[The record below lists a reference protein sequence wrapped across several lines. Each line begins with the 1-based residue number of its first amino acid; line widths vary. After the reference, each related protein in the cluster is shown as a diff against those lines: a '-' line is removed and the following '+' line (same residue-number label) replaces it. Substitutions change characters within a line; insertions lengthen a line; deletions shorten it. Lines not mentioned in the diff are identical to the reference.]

1 MANNISH
8 TLTIQF
14 ASSNKNCYRCHKEM
28 QAIERDALLC
38 PRNAIFLSINEKKE
52 RKAFMKN

>member
-1 MANNISH
+1 
-8 TLTIQF
+8 
-14 ASSNKNCYRCHKEM
+14 M

-52 RKAFMKN
+52 RKAFMKNWWKKKLEFND